1 MDVYEATMSSAQN
14 VSDAW
19 QDAFEAGKT
28 GGQEHIGDGGSW
40 IRTLVFNI
48 FGALSKFIDFLC
60 DGCGTMEKIQWA
72 VVIFILGPHL
82 IPWIMLL
89 INLIINIAIPI
100 TYKFVIHIVNLL
112 YKLLYNL
119 MSYFINLISY
129 SRNLISY
136 SANTISSSI
145 KAHIDD
151 N

>member
-14 VSDAW
+14 VTAAW
-19 QDAFEAGKT
+19 HDAFEAGKT
-28 GGQEHIGDGGSW
+28 GGQEHAGDGGSW

-82 IPWIMLL
+82 IPWIILL
-89 INLIINIAIPI
+89 INLIINVVIPI
-100 TYKFVIHIVNLL
+100 TFKFVIYIINLS
-112 YKLLYNL
+112 YNL
-119 MSYFINLISY
+119 FYNLISY
-129 SRNLISY
+129 IVYLIS
-136 SANTISSSI
+136 SFTNTISSSV